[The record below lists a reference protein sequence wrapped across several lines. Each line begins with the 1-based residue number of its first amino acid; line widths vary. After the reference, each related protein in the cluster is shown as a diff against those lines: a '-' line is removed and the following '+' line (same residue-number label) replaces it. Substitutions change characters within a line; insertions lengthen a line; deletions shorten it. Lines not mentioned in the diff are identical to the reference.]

1 MSLKEKLE
9 ATRAASA
16 SRVPADKRAIME
28 RATADL
34 RASGILKRSLQ
45 SGKWHPRSPR
55 RITTVASSHP
65 MNSWHA
71 GRWSSLSFGAHGDR
85 TAGMSWRLCK
95 QFTVTSVP

>member
-34 RASGILKRSLQ
+34 RASGILKN
-45 SGKWHPRSPR
+45 
-55 RITTVASSHP
+55 VAAVGQVAPAFTAPDYDGRVLSSHELLARGP
-65 MNSWHA
+65 LV
-71 GRWSSLSFGAHGDR
+71 LSFFRGDLVNHIR
-85 TAGMSWRLCK
+85 AYTCLLRDLRGS
-95 QFTVTSVP
+95 